1 MNYDNE
7 IKKANAAKA
16 KAEEKI
22 ERCNKKIRELNDMV
36 SVTISKVQ
44 NLDAELAWLRREK
57 HHKWAC
63 LVLEKAYDYLHI
75 DEVDDDVVW
84 FSCDLYDEH
93 NEESDPYYDAH
104 YADKWS
110 DVHDA
115 FLEYIAIANDKKE
128 TA

>member
-22 ERCNKKIRELNDMV
+22 ERCNKKVRELNEMI
-36 SVTISKVQ
+36 SETISKVH
-44 NLDAELAWLRREK
+44 NLDADIARLHREK

-63 LVLEKAYDYLHI
+63 HVLEKAYDFLHI
-75 DEVDDDVVW
+75 DEIYDNTVW

-104 YADKWS
+104 FACSWS
-110 DVHDA
+110 GVHDA
-115 FLEYIAIANDKKE
+115 FLEYITIANDKKE